1 MRLLNFSTS
10 KEIKQVF
17 DALDTNY
24 DGKLSLEEF
33 IPITRGFFLNTSEAA
48 TSDKL
53 FGSS

>member
-1 MRLLNFSTS
+1 MRLLNFATS

-17 DALDTNY
+17 NTLDTNY

-33 IPITRGFFLNTSEAA
+33 VPITRGFFLNTSEAA
-48 TSDKL
+48 TSDKM